1 LRQIEH
7 GRALAEAIVD
17 TVREP
22 LVVLDRDLRV
32 VSASRSFYRT
42 FAMEPR
48 NTIGRMFYQ
57 LDEGQWDIPAL
68 RRLLQDV
75 IPGHRTIEAYEIE
88 HDFPTIGRRIMLLN
102 ARQVFDEAHP
112 DSTLLLAIED
122 VTQRRDAEHEKD
134 ELLRQKEVL
143 LQEMQHRVANSL
155 QIIASILLLK
165 ARTVQSEETRLHLR
179 DAHERVMSL
188 ATVQQ
193 QLQASRLGDRIE
205 VGPYLSKL
213 CDSLAKSMIRDRRS
227 LALTVEAGAGTAESS
242 AAVSIGLII
251 TELVINALKH
261 AFPPGRQG
269 RILVRYEIEGDDWRL
284 SVSDNGIGRQDLH
297 ERTPPAWARA
307 SSRRSRVN
315 STPASRCRADRR
327 GQSWRSSARRARVYR
342 RALWCRS
349 RRNEIGVA
357 RLDLLEKCRVMLVQ
371 DVSMIHFLEVA
382 KACFENS
389 GKIRT
394 IVAGERAKFG
404 NCFYDRNCDRGY
416 LGEKFFFE

>member
-1 LRQIEH
+1 LREIAKE
-7 GRALAEAIVD
+7 RALAEAIVD

-42 FAMEPR
+42 FAMEAR
-48 NTIGRMFYQ
+48 NTIGRMFYE
-57 LDEGQWDIPAL
+57 LADGQWDIPVL
-68 RRLLQDV
+68 RKLLEEV
-75 IPGHRTIEAYEIE
+75 IPGHRTIEAYEVE
-88 HDFPTIGRRIMLLN
+88 HDFPSIGRRIMLLN

-112 DSTLLLAIED
+112 DSTLLLAFQD

-179 DAHERVMSL
+179 EAHERVMSL

-193 QLQASRLGDRIE
+193 QLLASRLGDRIE

-213 CDSLAKSMIRDRRS
+213 CDSLAKSMIGDRRP
-227 LALTVEAGAGTAESS
+227 LALTVQAGAGTAESS
-242 AAVSIGLII
+242 VAVSIGLII

-269 RILVRYEIEGDDWRL
+269 EILVRYEDRDDDWRL
-284 SVSDNGIGRQDLH
+284 SVSDNGIGRQELH
-297 ERTPPAWARA
+297 ERAPPGLGTSIVEALAR
-307 SSRRSRVN
+307 
-315 STPASRCRADRR
+315 
-327 GQSWRSSARRARVYR
+327 QLYARV
-342 RALWCRS
+342 
-349 RRNEIGVA
+349 E
-357 RLDLLEKCRVMLVQ
+357 
-371 DVSMIHFLEVA
+371 VS
-382 KACFENS
+382 NGS
-389 GKIRT
+389 PGT
-394 IVAGERAKFG
+394 IVAIIREARDTVSA
-404 NCFYDRNCDRGY
+404 DAMVPE
-416 LGEKFFFE
+416 LAQ

>member
-1 LRQIEH
+1 M
-7 GRALAEAIVD
+7 D
-17 TVREP
+17 TVREA

-42 FAMEPR
+42 FAIESR
-48 NTIGRMFYQ
+48 NTIGRMFYE
-57 LDEGQWDIPAL
+57 LGDGQWDIPAL
-68 RRLLQDV
+68 RKLLEEV
-75 IPGHRTIEAYEIE
+75 IPGHRTIEAYEVE

-102 ARQVFDEAHP
+102 ARRVFDEADP

-122 VTQRRDAEHEKD
+122 VTQRREAEHEKD

-143 LQEMQHRVANSL
+143 LEEMQHRVANSL

-193 QLQASRLGDRIE
+193 QLRASRLGDRIE

-213 CDSLAKSMIRDRRS
+213 CGSLATSMIGDRRP

-269 RILVRYEIEGDDWRL
+269 EILVRYEAREADWRL
-284 SVSDNGIGRQDLH
+284 SVSDNGIGRQDLY
-297 ERTPPAWARA
+297 ERAHPGLGTSIVEALAR
-307 SSRRSRVN
+307 
-315 STPASRCRADRR
+315 
-327 GQSWRSSARRARVYR
+327 QLYARVE
-342 RALWCRS
+342 LS
-349 RRNEIGVA
+349 
-357 RLDLLEKCRVMLVQ
+357 
-371 DVSMIHFLEVA
+371 
-382 KACFENS
+382 S
-389 GKIRT
+389 GPQGT
-394 IVAGERAKFG
+394 IVAIVREA
-404 NCFYDRNCDRGY
+404 RNTAPAGAMVPE
-416 LGEKFFFE
+416 LAQ

>member
-1 LRQIEH
+1 MAVHRLLNIRRDKILRTIEDE
-7 GRALAEAIVD
+7 RALAEAIVD

-57 LDEGQWDIPAL
+57 LDHGQWDIPAL
-68 RRLLQDV
+68 RKLLEDV
-75 IPGHRTIEAYEIE
+75 IPGHRTIEAYEVE
-88 HDFPTIGRRIMLLN
+88 HDFPAIGRRIMLLN
-102 ARQVFDEAHP
+102 ARQVFDEAHG
-112 DSTLLLAIED
+112 DATLLLAIED

-188 ATVQQ
+188 ATVQR
-193 QLQASRLGDRIE
+193 QLQASGLGDRIE
-205 VGPYLSKL
+205 IGPYLSKL
-213 CDSLAKSMIRDRRS
+213 CDSLAKSMIGDRRP
-227 LALTVEAGAGTAESS
+227 LALTVQAGAGTAESS

-261 AFPPGRQG
+261 AFPPGRPGQ
-269 RILVRYEIEGDDWRL
+269 ISLRYEARDDDWRL
-284 SVSDNGIGRQDLH
+284 SVSDNGIGRQDLY
-297 ERTPPAWARA
+297 ERAHPGLGTSIIEALARQLYARA
-307 SSRRSRVN
+307 EVSSG
-315 STPASRCRADRR
+315 PQ
-327 GQSWRSSARRARVYR
+327 G
-342 RALWCRS
+342 
-349 RRNEIGVA
+349 
-357 RLDLLEKCRVMLVQ
+357 
-371 DVSMIHFLEVA
+371 
-382 KACFENS
+382 
-389 GKIRT
+389 T
-394 IVAGERAKFG
+394 IVAIIHEAHDTALAAAMVTGIGAMRSGMRGE
-404 NCFYDRNCDRGY
+404 
-416 LGEKFFFE
+416 L